1 MYKKTALFLMICCLS
16 FFAAACGPSDEMIE
30 KAQQKY
36 RELAKVHNQVA
47 DAHQDITDDS
57 LDESLTELSEKEEVL
72 EQHNLSE
79 MKDEEIE
86 QLIQTMDSMIITYE
100 EMLEEIFSI
109 QEREDA
115 AVLVPVPVTVINN
128 TSLSFSVL
136 KLYEKDNSGS
146 SMNVIED
153 LETFDSGQTLA
164 GLLIQRDVDNTP
176 WILELTDTED
186 VKYELE
192 LPVEEYD
199 EKGVSLELTYDA
211 QEGKPVISGGNED

>member
-1 MYKKTALFLMICCLS
+1 MYKKTALVLMICCFS

-36 RELAKVHNQVA
+36 MELAKVHNQVV

-100 EMLEEIFSI
+100 EMLEEISYI

-115 AVLVPVPVTVINN
+115 AVLVPIPVTVINN
-128 TSLSFSVL
+128 TSFSFSVL

-146 SMNVIED
+146 SMNVLKD

>member
-1 MYKKTALFLMICCLS
+1 MYKKTALFLMICCFS

-36 RELAKVHNQVA
+36 MELAKVHNQVV

-57 LDESLTELSEKEEVL
+57 LDESLTELSEKEDVL

-100 EMLEEIFSI
+100 EMLEEISYI

-115 AVLVPVPVTVINN
+115 AVLVPIPVTVINN
-128 TSLSFSVL
+128 TSFSFSVL

-146 SMNVIED
+146 SMNVLKD